1 MWSSRR
7 RTEHADSRS
16 LCELVSSFHPGLNLF
31 TWNLK
36 RGWITLCEENASRLV
51 SIHQGS
57 HALMYGHK
65 LAGLVLAV
73 TARCQTLWH
82 ALSCH
87 KSLSLVALTGL
98 GSGVHV
104 RFDAPVM
111 LRG

>member
-1 MWSSRR
+1 
-7 RTEHADSRS
+7 
-16 LCELVSSFHPGLNLF
+16 
-31 TWNLK
+31 
-36 RGWITLCEENASRLV
+36 
-51 SIHQGS
+51 
-57 HALMYGHK
+57 MYGHK